1 MLPASP
7 GKALAPSLCYLR
19 HLRGARDTYGA
30 RTSHHP
36 PPPNTHVLTTTP
48 LRNCTT
54 SDGALQPLTLP
65 AAARRRRRAKM
76 TADKSA
82 FHTALFS
89 MLLRYKTLSGG
100 GYQVANRSR
109 SCLLLLA

>member
-1 MLPASP
+1 
-7 GKALAPSLCYLR
+7 
-19 HLRGARDTYGA
+19 
-30 RTSHHP
+30 
-36 PPPNTHVLTTTP
+36 
-48 LRNCTT
+48 
-54 SDGALQPLTLP
+54 
-65 AAARRRRRAKM
+65 M